1 MILQRKMSI
10 FKIYSS
16 TTDFTDI
23 SFLIHHQKV
32 VLKIGAD
39 HFTLCVL
46 SSQVHVC
53 LPFYH
58 YASLGNSMFHELI
71 MGR

>member
-1 MILQRKMSI
+1 MILQRKCLYL
-10 FKIYSS
+10 KATALE

-32 VLKIGAD
+32 VLNIGAD

-58 YASLGNSMFHELI
+58 
-71 MGR
+71 